1 MKKPLISIDNVH
13 LVYPI
18 YSIGSQSLRNTVL
31 NMAVGGRILRGSR
44 DIVHVMALKGVS
56 FSVNEGD
63 RLGIIGHNGSGKT
76 SLLKV
81 LAGIYEP
88 DHGLVQINGNIS
100 SMLDISQGV
109 DLDATGLENMQN
121 LGRIRGLSGKEIT
134 AKIAEI
140 VEFSELGGYMHLPM
154 KTYSAG
160 MGMRLLFSFA
170 TSFEPDILLLDEW
183 LGAGDANFVEKASVR
198 MENVVGGARAV
209 VLASHSEHLIRRVC
223 NRLLVLSNG
232 SVDYFGETEEYF
244 VTRDARNAEVKVA
257 AFT

>member
-1 MKKPLISIDNVH
+1 MKKPLIKLENVH

-31 NMAVGGRILRGSR
+31 NMAVGGRILRGAR
-44 DIVHVMALKGVS
+44 DVVHVMALKGVS
-56 FSVNEGD
+56 FTVNDGD
-63 RLGIIGHNGSGKT
+63 RLGVIGHNGSGKT

-88 DHGLVQINGNIS
+88 DHGAVQMNGSVS

-121 LGRIRGLSGKEIT
+121 LGRIRGLSGKQIAT
-134 AKIAEI
+134 KVAEI
-140 VEFSELGGYMHLPM
+140 VEFSELGSYMGLPM

-160 MGMRLLFSFA
+160 MGMRLLFTFA

-183 LGAGDANFVEKASVR
+183 LGAGDASFVEKASVR

-209 VLASHSEHLIRRVC
+209 VLASHSENLIRRVC
-223 NRLLVLSNG
+223 NKLLVLSNG
-232 SVDYFGETEEYF
+232 SVDYLGPTEDYF
-244 VTRDARNAEVKVA
+244 VARDARLDEARLVGSA
-257 AFT
+257 